1 MSVYD
6 VNVGGNIPGS
16 CGSASPRTNRASRP
30 LSAVFQSLQPPSLWR
45 NRKSSS
51 TLTQVHT
58 HTHTE
63 RDSPLLLHFH
73 IWIILWYFCLKH
85 DYTMCLNVLHVCR
98 YLWVQRGPLSVAVC
112 KGAKRAK
119 GSGRGCGFCS
129 KTRCSTPLKHER
141 WGDPESPT
149 PAQTLH
155 YVHTNSHMRICTH
168 HDH

>member
-6 VNVGGNIPGS
+6 VYVLGGNIPGS

-51 TLTQVHT
+51 PLTQVQT
-58 HTHTE
+58 HTN
-63 RDSPLLLHFH
+63 SILLLHFH
-73 IWIILWYFCLKH
+73 LNHFMVLFCLKH
-85 DYTMCLNVLHVCR
+85 DYTMCLKRLHVCR

-112 KGAKRAK
+112 KDAKRAK
-119 GSGRGCGFCS
+119 GNGRGCGSCS

-149 PAQTLH
+149 PAQTLDNM
-155 YVHTNSHMRICTH
+155 HTNTH
-168 HDH
+168 TVCIHAHITN

>member
-6 VNVGGNIPGS
+6 VYLGGSIPGS

-45 NRKSSS
+45 NRKSTSP
-51 TLTQVHT
+51 LTQVHKQT
-58 HTHTE
+58 LTFTSE
-63 RDSPLLLHFH
+63 WMR
-73 IWIILWYFCLKH
+73 YF
-85 DYTMCLNVLHVCR
+85 YTQSSKGLCVCR
-98 YLWVQRGPLSVAVC
+98 YLWVQRGPLWVAVC
-112 KGAKRAK
+112 KDAKRAK

-149 PAQTLH
+149 PTQTLQ
-155 YVHTNSHMRICTH
+155 TNTH
-168 HDH
+168 AYRRTL